1 MRSKST
7 KPETVTRP
15 GRWRSGLVA
24 GVFVSA
30 ALVMVAR
37 AVDLQVISKDFLQ
50 DQGQARHLRVVE
62 IPAHRGMIVDRNG
75 EPLAVSTPVASV
87 WVNPQQLEDG
97 IDKLPALADLLGW
110 STEKLLTYLADRA
123 EREFVYLERQVT
135 PELAAEV
142 EALDIPGVNLKRE
155 YKRFYPAAEVTS
167 HLVGFTDIDDA
178 GQEGLE
184 LAFNEW
190 LSGEAG
196 RKRVLRDRLGQVI
209 ENIEELAPAE
219 PGQQLRT
226 SIDLRLQYLAY
237 RELKAAVINSGAK
250 SGSIVVMNPQTGEV
264 LAIANQPSYN
274 PNNRAELDS
283 ARYRNRAVTDLFEP
297 GSYFKPFPLAAALES
312 GAYSPLTPIKT
323 SPGFFKVGG
332 YAVQDPLDYGTIDVT
347 TVLAKSVNTGASKI
361 ALSMEPEQIWSTLAK
376 FGFGSATGSGFP
388 GEASGVLPHWQRWRD
403 VTQATMA
410 YGYGL
415 SVTPLQM
422 AEAYSIIAN
431 DGKRVPVSFLAV
443 DEPEFSERVVS
454 SQTARQM
461 RQMLEAVVSAEGT
474 GRRAAISGYRVA
486 GKTGTARKAEAGG
499 YANDRHIAAFAGMA
513 PAVNPRIVA
522 VIVLDEP
529 DESRYYGG
537 EVAAPVFSNVVSG
550 ALRLLNIPPDQES
563 VSQGG
568 ALIAGRSSQ

>member
-1 MRSKST
+1 
-7 KPETVTRP
+7 
-15 GRWRSGLVA
+15 
-24 GVFVSA
+24 
-30 ALVMVAR
+30 MVAR